1 MRTIMGRDATR
12 KTVRVLTAAA
22 AALGAAILAAGPALA
37 DGAPEIRV
45 TVSEGLRARSQ
56 ELDRSDLETLRA
68 DLTASVA
75 RALARS
81 NGGALHAVRVD
92 IVLEDARA
100 NRPTMARL
108 NREPSLSL
116 RSLALGGAR
125 VTGRLISA
133 DGAEHP
139 FDLENYGTNLRDD
152 IGATTWTDAD
162 RAFDRF
168 ASDLA
173 AGRLRDR

>member
-1 MRTIMGRDATR
+1 MLNLESGL
-12 KTVRVLTAAA
+12 KSVRLWAAA
-22 AALGAAILAAGPALA
+22 TAALGAAVLVAGPARA
-37 DGAPEIRV
+37 DGAPEVRV
-45 TVSEGLRARSQ
+45 SVSERLAARSQ
-56 ELDRSDLETLRA
+56 DLDRNDIESLRA
-68 DLTASVA
+68 DLIASVT
-75 RALARS
+75 RALSRS

-133 DGAEHP
+133 DGAEHG
-139 FDLENYGTNLRDD
+139 FDLEDYGTNLRDEV
-152 IGATTWTDAD
+152 GATTWTDAD

-168 ASDLA
+168 AADLA
-173 AGRLRDR
+173 AGRLRER